1 MRRLKNFL
9 LLFPVQTSLRFNN
22 CGNKQNIALQE
33 FPRLLY
39 SEVAVSATM
48 YFLFS
53 NERHLDS
60 FALFRSNNRKPSGK
74 QNIYSYKYFS
84 RNTPSVLH
92 FHMWLSHYI
101 SMQNK
106 SKYLFSLLWNS
117 VQPARFH
124 VILLFLTFSITDSFP
139 QKFTHWYFDTT
150 CNFTNEANVLCIST
164 SPPYYSQL
172 YPLISV

>member
-9 LLFPVQTSLRFNN
+9 LLFPVQTSLRFNH

-74 QNIYSYKYFS
+74 QNIYSNKYIFLGI
-84 RNTPSVLH
+84 P
-92 FHMWLSHYI
+92 
-101 SMQNK
+101 
-106 SKYLFSLLWNS
+106 
-117 VQPARFH
+117 
-124 VILLFLTFSITDSFP
+124 LLFCIFICGCPIIYQCRIKVSICFLFYEILFN
-139 QKFTHWYFDTT
+139 QLGFTLFCYS
-150 CNFTNEANVLCIST
+150 LP
-164 SPPYYSQL
+164 SP
-172 YPLISV
+172 